1 MMVGP
6 RKRERTRSAIL
17 ETALSLFAEHGY
29 ETTTMADIAAGAGV
43 VRQTVLNHFPRKDDF
58 VLAWGT
64 RRREALDALT
74 PVVPDDETAWT
85 TIRQLYA
92 TLAHVNDQER
102 AVAQA
107 LHPYYETIA
116 CERHVPA
123 AIINAVERGRAKG
136 EFDRLVSADIA
147 GEVLTAVYFDALSRW
162 LRTAEPGPFEPI
174 LLTRIDLVVR
184 GLAPAR

>member
-29 ETTTMADIAAGAGV
+29 ETTTMADIAAVAGV

-64 RRREALDALT
+64 RRREALNAVT
-74 PVVPDDETAWT
+74 PVVHNHETAWS
-85 TIRQLYA
+85 TIRQLYD
-92 TLAHVNDQER
+92 TLAHLNEQER
-102 AVAQA
+102 ALAQA

-116 CERHVPA
+116 CGRQVPD
-123 AIINAVERGRAKG
+123 AIINAIERGRAEG

-147 GEVLTAVYFDALSRW
+147 GEVLTAVYFDALGRW
-162 LRTAEPGPFEPI
+162 LRSAEPGPFEPI
-174 LLTRIDLVVR
+174 LLPRIDLVVR
-184 GLAPAR
+184 GLAAGH